1 MASLLLATKLYIPPS
16 RPDLIRRERLL
27 AYLDEGIA
35 FGRKVMLVSAP
46 AGFGKTTLVS
56 EWVHYRADHFPP
68 CRCAWVTLDKGDNRL
83 PHFIAYLVAAF
94 QKIYADLGQDLL
106 PALQLPQSPP
116 VAVVLTELLNQLAA
130 RSSGDP
136 HEHYLLVLDDY
147 QEITEPAGHE
157 AVTFLLE
164 QLPPQWHLVLTSRS
178 DPALPLARLRA
189 RGQLTEIRAADLRFT
204 DSEIATY
211 LQHTTGLAYSPADIA
226 ALTVRTE
233 GWIAGL
239 QLLGLLLQDNLRRQ
253 VAASPTQI
261 ISNFTGAN
269 RYVIDYLTD
278 EVLDQQPAAR
288 LDFLLRTSILERLTA
303 PLCDALLVADQPSQ
317 PSQPSQVIL
326 AELEKQNL
334 FLTPLDEQRQWYR
347 YHRLFADLLQT
358 RLHQEAG
365 AAEVAALHLCASAW
379 FEQHGLIA
387 EALHHALAAADHDRA
402 VELVAAQAMPMIRRG
417 AITTVQE
424 WLNALPPTRVRAH
437 PRLCIHQAWVLFYS
451 HQPDELEFWINAAE
465 AAGQT
470 PAFSQIPNRTALV
483 EQIAALRISVAE
495 LRQENLTVVRLAQAA
510 LARLAEDEL
519 GVRGTNLYFLGRALC
534 NLGETKRG
542 IAAYRM
548 TVTLFQQIG
557 VTLAAMGALSDLAI
571 FLLQQGKLREA
582 RLTLEDALRWAAT
595 QDLLQVPATAQLQMV
610 LGQIYYEQ
618 NELTA
623 AAEQVQR
630 SMYLAKYMLP
640 LTATL
645 AHLGHAQVQWAQGN
659 RDITAVALQEAA
671 QVVAQRMIVP
681 PESTLLVTRR
691 VRLWLLQEDWPAVEA
706 WIVQSGLQVGDEV
719 VYGNE
724 QALIALA
731 RIWVT
736 RGRVTNRA
744 ADLEQATALLTRL
757 AGTLRIAERAGHLL
771 EVLILQAVALSAQ
784 ARWQAALSPLTA
796 ALHLAAP
803 EGYRRLWLDEGPVM
817 QRLLSK
823 WQQQAASAPNLP
835 ENHQHALTAYV
846 NSLQHDFATQT
857 PAGVIAQSPADATVL
872 SPAVPVTI
880 VPPPQPPFTTDRA
893 RPGSNKVAEPL
904 SQREIEVLH
913 LMATGLDNSEIAD
926 ALTIAVSTVKTHVN
940 RIFAKLTVRS
950 RTQAV
955 ARAREQRLIG

>member
-1 MASLLLATKLYIPPS
+1 MASLLLTTKLYIPPS
-16 RPDLIRRERLL
+16 RPDLIRRARLL
-27 AYLDEGIA
+27 AHLDEGVA

-56 EWVHYRADHFPP
+56 EWVHYRAAHFPP
-68 CRCAWVTLDKGDNRL
+68 CRCAWVTLDKGDNRP

-147 QEITEPAGHE
+147 QEITEPAVHE

-189 RGQLTEIRAADLRFT
+189 RGQLAEIRAADLRFT

-211 LQHTTGLAYSPADIA
+211 LQYTTGLAYSPADIA

-288 LDFLLRTSILERLTA
+288 QDFLLRTSILERLTA
-303 PLCDALLVADQPSQ
+303 PLCDALLVADQ

-358 RLHQEAG
+358 RLHQEMG
-365 AAEVAALHLCASAW
+365 AAAVATLHLRASAW
-379 FEQHGLIA
+379 FEQNGLIA
-387 EALHHALAAADHDRA
+387 EALHHALAAGDLDRA
-402 VELVAAQAMPMIRRG
+402 VELVAAHAMPMIRRG

-424 WLNALPPTRVRAH
+424 WLNALPPTRVRTH

-451 HQPDELEFWINAAE
+451 HQPDELEFWTNAAE
-465 AAGQT
+465 SALQT
-470 PAFSQIPNRTALV
+470 PAFAQLPNRTALV
-483 EQIAALRISVAE
+483 EQIGALRTSIAE
-495 LRQENLTVVRLAQAA
+495 LRQENGTVVQLAEAA

-534 NLGETKRG
+534 NLGETSRG
-542 IAAYRM
+542 IAAYRT
-548 TVTLFQQIG
+548 TVTIFQQIG
-557 VTLAAMGALSDLAI
+557 VTLAAMGALSDVAI

-595 QDLLQVPATAQLQMV
+595 QDLLQLPATAQLQMV

-630 SMYLAKYMLP
+630 SMHLAKYMLP

-645 AHLGHAQVQWAQGN
+645 AHLGHAQVQWTLGN
-659 RDITAVALQEAA
+659 RDGAAVALQEAA

-706 WIVQSGLQVGDEV
+706 WIVQSGLQVDHEV
-719 VYGNE
+719 VYDNE
-724 QALIALA
+724 QPLIALA
-731 RIWVT
+731 RALVI
-736 RGRVTNRA
+736 RGRVTSHT
-744 ADLEQATALLTRL
+744 ADLQQATALLIRL
-757 AGTLRIAERAGHLL
+757 AGALRTTERAGHLL
-771 EVLILQAVALSAQ
+771 EVLILQAVALGAQ
-784 ARWQAALSPLTA
+784 ERWQAALTPLTS
-796 ALHLAAP
+796 ALQIAAP
-803 EGYRRLWLDEGPVM
+803 EGYLRLLLDEGPIM
-817 QRLLSK
+817 QRLLTE
-823 WQQQAASAPNLP
+823 WQQQAASAPRAP
-835 ENHQHALTAYV
+835 ESHHQALTTYV
-846 NSLQHDFATQT
+846 NSLQHDFATQSST
-857 PAGVIAQSPADATVL
+857 PSTGVIVQSPAA
-872 SPAVPVTI
+872 PVTTA
-880 VPPPQPPFTTDRA
+880 PPFQPPLTTDHA
-893 RPGSNKVAEPL
+893 QPGSNKVAEPL
-904 SQREIEVLH
+904 SPREIEVLH

-950 RTQAV
+950 RTQAIAC
-955 ARAREQRLIG
+955 ARDLRLIG